1 MMPTPYSVYAVHAQ
15 KAMTRYGTSK
25 DSSLNKW
32 VIGKAF
38 WMGLSMGC
46 LKVKT
51 ILLGSSNGRPME
63 VHEQGS
69 LARTPRQNMTQVNWV
84 KILQVWCNQGFSR
97 IEYHKNPS
105 LGGRVR
111 KNIGWVE
118 HGTSFTAVHSW
129 TNWFALITCFELS
142 QANWCWTLDSRP
154 ELLSLVW
161 YSMSEEEHVMM

>member
-1 MMPTPYSVYAVHAQ
+1 MTHVYPLLVAQSLGRKLSLWTVSRSAVPYLLKLMSKFIYFVARAFDSSQAVIWSCPWNMTGNYSEPYEMMPTPYSVYAVHAQ

-69 LARTPRQNMTQVNWV
+69 LARTPRQNMTQVN
-84 KILQVWCNQGFSR
+84 
-97 IEYHKNPS
+97 
-105 LGGRVR
+105 
-111 KNIGWVE
+111 
-118 HGTSFTAVHSW
+118 
-129 TNWFALITCFELS
+129 
-142 QANWCWTLDSRP
+142 
-154 ELLSLVW
+154 
-161 YSMSEEEHVMM
+161 